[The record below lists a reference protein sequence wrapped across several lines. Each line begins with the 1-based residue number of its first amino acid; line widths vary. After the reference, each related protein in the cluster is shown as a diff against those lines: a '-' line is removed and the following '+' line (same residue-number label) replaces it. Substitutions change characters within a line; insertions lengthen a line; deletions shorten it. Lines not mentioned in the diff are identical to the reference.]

1 MPIET
6 ELAANTA
13 ALKENTAALLAFVA
27 ASGTPVKSAKATLT
41 VVEPEPQTEPAP
53 EPQTEIALPAKI
65 EKKTTPKKVAVA
77 DTPSVPSRDNEPG
90 GPVAGDHVDVD
101 EVLAEITAIVRQKIT
116 ESADPD
122 KVKTAWTGV
131 REKLGVERI
140 SDLKSEPAKL
150 LQALAAAKKL

>member
-13 ALKENTAALLAFVA
+13 ALKENTAALLAFVI
-27 ASGTPVKSAKATLT
+27 ASGTAARACGLT
-41 VVEPEPQTEPAP
+41 TVEPEPQTEAEP

-65 EKKTTPKKVAVA
+65 EKKTTPKKAAVA

-116 ESADPD
+116 ESADPE

>member
-13 ALKENTAALLAFVA
+13 ALKENTAALLAFVI
-27 ASGTPVKSAKATLT
+27 ASGTAARACGLT
-41 VVEPEPQTEPAP
+41 TVEPEPQTGA
-53 EPQTEIALPAKI
+53 EPQTEIALPTKI
-65 EKKTTPKKVAVA
+65 EKKPAKKTAVA

-90 GPVAGDHVDVD
+90 GPVAGEHVDVD
-101 EVLAEITAIVRQKIT
+101 EVLAEITATVRKKIT

-122 KVKTAWTGV
+122 AVKNAWSAV
-131 REKLGVERI
+131 REKLGAERI
-140 SDLKSEPAKL
+140 SDLKSKPAKL

>member
-13 ALKENTAALLAFVA
+13 ALKENTAALLAFVI
-27 ASGTPVKSAKATLT
+27 ASGTAARACGLT
-41 VVEPEPQTEPAP
+41 TVEPEPQTGA
-53 EPQTEIALPAKI
+53 EPQTEIALPTKI
-65 EKKTTPKKVAVA
+65 EKKPAKKTAVA

-90 GPVAGDHVDVD
+90 GPVAGEHVDVD
-101 EVLAEITAIVRQKIT
+101 EVLAEITATVRKKIT

-122 KVKTAWTGV
+122 AVKNAWSAV
-131 REKLGVERI
+131 REKLGAERI

>member
-1 MPIET
+1 MSLET

-13 ALKENTAALLAFVA
+13 ALKENTAAFLAFVA
-27 ASGTPVKSAKATLT
+27 ASGTPAKVSKAALT
-41 VVEPEPQTEPAP
+41 VVEPEPPSDP
-53 EPQTEIALPAKI
+53 EPQTEIALPTKI
-65 EKKTTPKKVAVA
+65 EKKPAKKTAVA
-77 DTPSVPSRDNEPG
+77 DTPSIPSRDNEPG
-90 GPVAGDHVDVD
+90 GPVAGEHVDVD

-116 ESADPD
+116 ESADPE

>member
-13 ALKENTAALLAFVA
+13 ALKENTAALLAFII
-27 ASGTPVKSAKATLT
+27 ASGTAARACGLT
-41 VVEPEPQTEPAP
+41 TVEPEPQTGA
-53 EPQTEIALPAKI
+53 EPQTEIALPTKI
-65 EKKTTPKKVAVA
+65 EKKPAKKTAVA

-90 GPVAGDHVDVD
+90 GPVAGEHVDVD
-101 EVLAEITAIVRQKIT
+101 EVLAEITATVRKKIT

-122 KVKTAWTGV
+122 AVKNAWSAV
-131 REKLGVERI
+131 REKLGAERI

>member
-13 ALKENTAALLAFVA
+13 ALKENTAALLAFVI
-27 ASGTPVKSAKATLT
+27 ASGTAARACGLT
-41 VVEPEPQTEPAP
+41 TVEPQTEAEPEPQK
-53 EPQTEIALPAKI
+53 EIALPAKI
-65 EKKTTPKKVAVA
+65 EKKTTPKKAAVA

-116 ESADPD
+116 ESADPE

>member
-13 ALKENTAALLAFVA
+13 ALKENTAALLAFVI
-27 ASGTPVKSAKATLT
+27 ASGTAARACGLT
-41 VVEPEPQTEPAP
+41 TVEPEPQTEA
-53 EPQTEIALPAKI
+53 EPQTEIALPTKI
-65 EKKTTPKKVAVA
+65 EKKAPTKKTAVA
-77 DTPSVPSRDNEPG
+77 DTPSIPSRDNEPG
-90 GPVAGDHVDVD
+90 GPVAGEHVDVD

-116 ESADPD
+116 ESADPE